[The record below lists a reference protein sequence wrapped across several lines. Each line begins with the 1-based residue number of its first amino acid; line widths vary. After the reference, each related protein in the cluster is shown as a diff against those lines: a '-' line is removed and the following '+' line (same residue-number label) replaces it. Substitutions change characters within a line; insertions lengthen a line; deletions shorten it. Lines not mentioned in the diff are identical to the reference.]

1 MDSRPHDDF
10 LLPELS
16 VLDDASPASRTVHA
30 AEEASSPA
38 PAEAAGTDDLQ
49 DAIDDLELE
58 LADLLTPDL
67 EAMDLD
73 APAAAAPGFGTAET
87 QNEPAGA
94 LADADADAS
103 DRAGAEPEFTAQPE
117 TTAAAADATAAAEAD
132 ALREAVELELALD
145 EMAADML
152 ATEAPAEDD
161 RASGETVVAV
171 QAETVVVA
179 QVAAIA
185 QPAGDETA
193 AGDAMPDPDADAP
206 TAVEP
211 SEVGAFEIGALEV
224 GASAVEPAGPS
235 PIAQTGD
242 QFVAMTAEP
251 EVAEH
256 AATVE
261 AFASTPEDAA
271 AEASASAG
279 PEAQPIAEASPA
291 ETPVAASPAQAPADQ
306 GQVLEGTE
314 TGGTVE
320 AAEDAHAQRDE
331 GIVVAEAI
339 MVPQQDTGGDAPAA
353 AANFE
358 EALGAQDI
366 LARGFEAAVRS
377 AVEQSAGRFLFQMP
391 VHTVH
396 DCQRVAAVNLAGDE
410 APTTVLVLL
419 RADGRSFRMEDARG
433 SDNPFAGMAVSYG
446 GLLAHLKSLPSRA
459 AA

>member
-38 PAEAAGTDDLQ
+38 PAEAAGTDDLHH
-49 DAIDDLELE
+49 AIDDLELE

-132 ALREAVELELALD
+132 VLREAVELELALD

-152 ATEAPAEDD
+152 AAEAPTEDD
-161 RASGETVVAV
+161 RASGETVAAV
-171 QAETVVVA
+171 PAETVVVPPI
-179 QVAAIA
+179 AAIA
-185 QPAGDETA
+185 EPAGDETA
-193 AGDAMPDPDADAP
+193 AGDAMTDPDADAP
-206 TAVEP
+206 SELEP
-211 SEVGAFEIGALEV
+211 LEV

-261 AFASTPEDAA
+261 ALASTPEDAA
-271 AEASASAG
+271 AEAVASAG

-306 GQVLEGTE
+306 GQVFQGAA
-314 TGGTVE
+314 TGGTAE
-320 AAEDAHAQRDE
+320 AAEDAVAARDE

>member
-38 PAEAAGTDDLQ
+38 PAEAAGTDDLHH
-49 DAIDDLELE
+49 AIDDLELE
-58 LADLLTPDL
+58 LADL
-67 EAMDLD
+67 AMDLD

-103 DRAGAEPEFTAQPE
+103 DRAGAEPEFIAQPE
-117 TTAAAADATAAAEAD
+117 KTAAAADATAAAEAD
-132 ALREAVELELALD
+132 VLREAVELELALD

-161 RASGETVVAV
+161 RAPGETVVAV
-171 QAETVVVA
+171 QAETVVIA

-211 SEVGAFEIGALEV
+211 SEVGAFEIGA
-224 GASAVEPAGPS
+224 SAVEFAGLS

-251 EVAEH
+251 VAAED